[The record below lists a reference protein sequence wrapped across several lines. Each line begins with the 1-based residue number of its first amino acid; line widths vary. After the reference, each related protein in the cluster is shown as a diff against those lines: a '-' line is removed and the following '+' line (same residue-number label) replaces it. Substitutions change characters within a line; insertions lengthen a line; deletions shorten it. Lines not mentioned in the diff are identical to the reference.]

1 MLGYIIYG
9 EGPKRPALDELTVA
23 GGNFIALR
31 MGLENRPNGP
41 LALYR
46 ARQGARMLREA
57 GVRSAIFPVDFPYTA
72 LFIRQGILPVDTL
85 PLRRAMAAPL
95 TRRRLE
101 AAGFQPTQAVVAVS
115 GERAVREVT
124 ECAKALALSYRY
136 VLLSVRTGGEDFARS
151 LRREYGISLLL
162 RPSPD
167 QLDRADALV
176 LFDPRPDLALDNPIL
191 YTLYPGGEAGRGRLS
206 LCLPASLGA
215 QVEANCDPEQL
226 AAALYAAGG
235 VPLEAFLAE
244 TACSSSAPLTAIE
257 RSHL

>member
-136 VLLSVRTGGEDFARS
+136 VLLSVRGGEIFARD

-162 RPSPD
+162 EPSPD

-176 LFDPRPDLALDNPIL
+176 MFAPGQDLKLDNPIL
-191 YTLYPGGEAGRGRLS
+191 YTLYPGGEAGRGRLP
-206 LCLPASLGA
+206 LCLPA
-215 QVEANCDPEQL
+215 EAAVQTETNCDREQL
-226 AAALYAAGG
+226 TAALYAMGAI
-235 VPLEAFLAE
+235 PLETLLAE
-244 TACSSSAPLTAIE
+244 IPG
-257 RSHL
+257 